1 MKKYAWTCGAVVL
14 AAACLIIAPEARS
27 QKDGEARVAEVIH
40 IMKGIQQPA
49 NSDLMKARRG
59 EPESERDWEKI
70 EIAAGV
76 LNESGFI
83 LMESGRSLDDVWAKS
98 CADLRSASAEVLA
111 AAKKRDYA
119 ALKDAIPKV
128 GMTCKSCH
136 DVHNQ

>member
-1 MKKYAWTCGAVVL
+1 MKKFAWIGGAAAL
-14 AAACLIIAPEARS
+14 AAVCLLVTPEARS
-27 QKDGEARVAEVIH
+27 QKEGEARVAEVIH
-40 IMKGIQQPA
+40 IMKGMQQPA

-59 EPESERDWEKI
+59 EPENERDWEKI

-83 LMESGRSLDDVWAKS
+83 LMEAGRSLDDAWAKA
-98 CADLRSASAEVLA
+98 CAELRAASADVLA

-119 ALKDAIPKV
+119 TVKETIPRV
-128 GMTCKSCH
+128 GMSCKSCH